1 MVMQP
6 FDTSDDTAIL
16 ARFDR
21 VKIGALALFSLA
33 LAIAPN
39 LPGFGKGLRYTAFLY
54 TPIGA
59 PIRWSATIVL
69 AVTGLIAMALFVE
82 ATVTS
87 GTAIWLKGG
96 ELHWRALG
104 HKRVSLMAIRSV
116 SVKPRLI
123 SLERNDGRKPI
134 EFSTVAL
141 KSSDAPE
148 PLSSR
153 LRGLIN

>member
-1 MVMQP
+1 MP
-6 FDTSDDTAIL
+6 RFDPSENTAIL

-21 VKIGALALFSLA
+21 VKIGAMALFSLT

-39 LPGFGKGLRYTAFLY
+39 LPGFGESLRYTAFFY

-59 PIRWSATIVL
+59 PIRWGATIVL
-69 AVTGLIAMALFVE
+69 AAIGLMAMAYVVE

-87 GTAIWLKGG
+87 GAAIWLEGG

-104 HKRVSLMAIRSV
+104 HKRMSLAAIRSV

-123 SLERNDGRKPI
+123 SLERIDGGKPI

-141 KSSDAPE
+141 RSSDAPE
-148 PLSSR
+148 PLASR
-153 LRGLIN
+153 LRGVINQQ